1 MRRRKVNVLHETVG
15 KMSETLRRAIRG
27 DLDGVVAD
35 LERFVS
41 EHPTLSDAVREG
53 LLVGASLSQQPAD
66 LPPAVGDFLDR
77 MAAAPA
83 AAEGIRTVRKMIG
96 LTQGEL
102 GKRLGV
108 DDSTVSRWER
118 GEKRMS
124 DKSMRALVE
133 QMASLDGVPVPSPPV
148 QISGEGLRKLR
159 GLMRL
164 SREDFA
170 QKIGVSPRTVSLYEG
185 RREVPKACAKRVAMV
200 ALEYGINLSAAA

>member
-1 MRRRKVNVLHETVG
+1 MPLVEAEQAGQFDMPAGFFEGFARRC
-15 KMSETLRRAIRG
+15 
-27 DLDGVVAD
+27 
-35 LERFVS
+35 
-41 EHPTLSDAVREG
+41 VRERLQRLEMPG
-53 LLVGASLSQQPAD
+53 RLVQNE
-66 LPPAVGDFLDR
+66 PAVGDFLDR

-83 AAEGIRTVRKMIG
+83 AAEGIRTVRKMLG